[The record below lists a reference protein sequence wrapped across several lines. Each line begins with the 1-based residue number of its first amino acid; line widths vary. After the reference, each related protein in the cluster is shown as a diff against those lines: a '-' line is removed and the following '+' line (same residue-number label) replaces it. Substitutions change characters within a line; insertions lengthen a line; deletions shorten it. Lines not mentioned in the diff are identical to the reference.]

1 MITQFARP
9 GERIIIDPS
18 PVIDA
23 GAIDRM
29 VADALAS
36 SPGLA
41 SDAAHDYFD
50 LAVFLATFQKVDN
63 LAAYLMQGGIPA
75 AIDGI
80 TGTNINPATY
90 DLVGPLVRDVLDAL
104 RQIILWVD
112 YDPGSGAHRALR
124 AAAASADL
132 ITLRLVA
139 RDVAGS
145 GAECWEADF
154 MVTRYSIGMNHRN
167 CSVESPD
174 HSLEARIHLR
184 PVGRY
189 RKVGAVAV

>member
-1 MITQFARP
+1 MITQFARSD
-9 GERIIIDPS
+9 ERIIDTA

-29 VADALAS
+29 VADALAN
-36 SPGLA
+36 SPALA
-41 SDAAHDYFD
+41 SDVAHDDFD
-50 LAVFLATFQKVDN
+50 LAVFLASIEEADN
-63 LAAYLMQGGIPA
+63 LAAYRMQGGIPA

-80 TGTNINPATY
+80 TGTYIHSN
-90 DLVGPLVRDVLDAL
+90 DLVGTLDL
-104 RQIILWVD
+104 EEDDEFGRITLWVD
-112 YDPGSGAHRALR
+112 YDPGSDAHRALR
-124 AAAASADL
+124 AAAASADP

-154 MVTRYSIGMNHRN
+154 MVAGCGIGMNHRN
-167 CSVESPD
+167 CSAAGPD
-174 HSLEARIHLR
+174 HSVEAQIRLR

-189 RKVGAVAV
+189 RKVGAVGV